1 MLESGG
7 AESRATRKREGVLG
21 QLVSKLVV
29 CMELWFLLLASPL
42 PEMPNNQGSWGVE
55 ALPRCLLSVGPCA
68 VGSEQVGRVFGPAAP
83 SVPPIYLG
91 LVSSHLKTKVVQ
103 WTLRLD
109 PCSCRLEPD
118 FPEQA

>member
-1 MLESGG
+1 MGDGSPRMLKEPSSLSGEWLAIHAESGG

-55 ALPRCLLSVGPCA
+55 ALPQGAFSP
-68 VGSEQVGRVFGPAAP
+68 
-83 SVPPIYLG
+83 
-91 LVSSHLKTKVVQ
+91 
-103 WTLRLD
+103 LD
-109 PCSCRLEPD
+109 PVLWAVSRWEGSLALPHLQ
-118 FPEQA
+118 FLPSTLALSLPT

>member
-7 AESRATRKREGVLG
+7 AETRATRKREGVLG

-55 ALPRCLLSVGPCA
+55 ALPQGAFSP
-68 VGSEQVGRVFGPAAP
+68 
-83 SVPPIYLG
+83 
-91 LVSSHLKTKVVQ
+91 
-103 WTLRLD
+103 LD
-109 PCSCRLEPD
+109 PVLWAVSRWEGSLALPHLQ
-118 FPEQA
+118 FLPSTLAVALPT

>member
-55 ALPRCLLSVGPCA
+55 ALPQGAFSP
-68 VGSEQVGRVFGPAAP
+68 
-83 SVPPIYLG
+83 
-91 LVSSHLKTKVVQ
+91 
-103 WTLRLD
+103 LD
-109 PCSCRLEPD
+109 PVLWAVSRWEGSLALPHLQ
-118 FPEQA
+118 FLPSTLALPLPT

>member
-55 ALPRCLLSVGPCA
+55 ALPQGAFSP
-68 VGSEQVGRVFGPAAP
+68 
-83 SVPPIYLG
+83 
-91 LVSSHLKTKVVQ
+91 
-103 WTLRLD
+103 LD
-109 PCSCRLEPD
+109 PVLWAVSRWEGSLALPHLQ
-118 FPEQA
+118 FLPSILALSLPT